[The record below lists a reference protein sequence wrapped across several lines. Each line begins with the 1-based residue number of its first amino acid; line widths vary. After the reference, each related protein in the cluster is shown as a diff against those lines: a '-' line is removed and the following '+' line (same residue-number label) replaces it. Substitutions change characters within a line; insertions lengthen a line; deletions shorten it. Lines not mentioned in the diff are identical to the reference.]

1 MGCFGLPAHG
11 RSDGA
16 ELERDLVVLA
26 WIARFAFTTAPL
38 LAARWSVSPQRMGAR
53 LRRLER
59 DGLVRRT
66 RRQANRPALVCVTS
80 LGAHHLGGLRAPR
93 PPRYGLIGHELAIGK
108 RVVAIEQHFAA
119 NAADGVVFTEREMR
133 RAQVAGQGRYA
144 ARVRD
149 ASSRRRRRWPDYVVE
164 TPEGRTAVELEF
176 SAKSTQRL
184 QEIVRGYLATGL
196 YEFVDF
202 VLLEGGRHQALWRR
216 LGAIIDHES
225 AVAAGERLFED
236 ESAARLRMVA
246 WFDPLP
252 ALHAGIHPFPVGA
265 TPPSAPADE
274 T

>member
-1 MGCFGLPAHG
+1 
-11 RSDGA
+11 
-16 ELERDLVVLA
+16 
-26 WIARFAFTTAPL
+26 
-38 LAARWSVSPQRMGAR
+38 MGAR

-108 RVVAIEQHFAA
+108 RVVAIERHFAA
-119 NAADGVVFTEREMR
+119 HAADGAVLTEREMR
-133 RAQVAGQGRYA
+133 RAQAAGQGRYA

-149 ASSRRRRRWPDYVVE
+149 ASGRRRRRWPDYVVE

-184 QEIVRGYLATGL
+184 QEIVRGYLASGL

-202 VLLEGGRHQALWRR
+202 VLLEGERHQALWRR

-225 AVAAGERLFED
+225 AVAAGERLFDD
-236 ESAARLRMVA
+236 ESVARLRMVA

-252 ALHAGIHPFPVGA
+252 ALHAGIHPFPAGG
-265 TPPSAPADE
+265 TPQPTSAGEA
-274 T
+274 